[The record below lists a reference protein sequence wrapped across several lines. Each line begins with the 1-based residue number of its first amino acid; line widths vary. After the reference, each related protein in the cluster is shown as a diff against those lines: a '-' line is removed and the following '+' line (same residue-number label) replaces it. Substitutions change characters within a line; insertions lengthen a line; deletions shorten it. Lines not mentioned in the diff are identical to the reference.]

1 MDQKLEDIDPD
12 ARKKYDKDMKQQA
25 KEALRRDALH
35 LSNDDFGSKYGRDR
49 TAKETAARSANE
61 TAGYKA
67 AETDAKKEAR
77 LNAEYDKIR
86 GDIKV
91 NQALSKQKS
100 KDLDARQDTLPG
112 FRGESR
118 DNPNRAEMERR
129 AIADQDAKAAEREAR
144 KAAKSSGG
152 GGGGGVPKTGLKKPL
167 DMKKGGMVSSAS
179 KRADGIA
186 TKGKTKGRM
195 V

>member
-67 AETDAKKEAR
+67 AETDARKE
-77 LNAEYDKIR
+77 LMNE
-86 GDIKV
+86 G
-91 NQALSKQKS
+91 L
-100 KDLDARQDTLPG
+100 
-112 FRGESR
+112 
-118 DNPNRAEMERR
+118 RR
-129 AIADQDAKAAEREAR
+129 ASEEGAKQRAAEKERDDKAKAER
-144 KAAKSSGG
+144 KAKNTETAKRNAADTYRTQMSQQSFDFSSPSSKGG
-152 GGGGGVPKTGLKKPL
+152 GGGGGGIPKVGPKRPTE
-167 DMKKGGMVSSAS
+167 MKKGGMVSSAS